1 MCIMKERN
9 YKPSNLLS
17 TITYASVNPSTSS
30 TICAEMM
37 HLKMKQMQQWS
48 SKDLRRPRLDKVKL
62 RQV

>member
-1 MCIMKERN
+1 MKERN

-37 HLKMKQMQQWS
+37 HLKMKQMQQ
-48 SKDLRRPRLDKVKL
+48 
-62 RQV
+62 